1 MRAYIMRRILLMIPT
16 LFIASLIVFFAIRL
30 IPGDI
35 VDLMMA
41 EVQTVSI
48 VDKSALE
55 KELGLDVPVVQQYGR
70 WLGVLPQEDGS
81 FSGLLQGNFGKS
93 LRKRTPVIND
103 IMARW
108 PITIELG
115 LLGMIFAQLI
125 AFPVGIISGLRQDT
139 WIDYLA
145 RSFAIACIAVPGFW
159 IGTMV
164 IVFPSIWWG
173 YTPPFVY
180 VPFFEEPIENLEMFV
195 VPAIVLGMGLSGTQM
210 RLVRS
215 QILEVLRQDYVR
227 TAWAKGL
234 RERAVILRHVLKA
247 ALIPVVTIIGLNLAV
262 LFGGTVI
269 IEQIFLLPGL
279 GGLLLVAA
287 QKRDYTVI
295 TGVMLFFGIGMVIIN
310 LLVDITYGFLDPRIR
325 LK

>member
-1 MRAYIMRRILLMIPT
+1 MRAYIVRRILLMIPT
-16 LFIASLIVFFAIRL
+16 LFIASLIVFFSIRL

-35 VDLMMA
+35 IDLMMA
-41 EVQTVSI
+41 EVQTVSVI
-48 VDKSALE
+48 DKSALE

-81 FSGLLQGNFGKS
+81 FSGLLQGDFGKS
-93 LRKRTPVIND
+93 LRKRTPVIDD
-103 IMARW
+103 IMRRW

-115 LLGMIFAQLI
+115 LLGLIFAQLI

-139 WIDYLA
+139 WVDYLA

-173 YTPPFVY
+173 YTPPIVY
-180 VPFFEEPIENLEMFV
+180 VPFLKDPIENLKMFV

-215 QILEVLRQDYVR
+215 QILEVLRQDFVR

-234 RERAVILRHVLKA
+234 RERAVVLRHVLKA

-262 LFGGTVI
+262 LIGGTVI

-279 GGLLLVAA
+279 GGLLLGAA
-287 QKRDYTVI
+287 QRRDYTII

-310 LLVDITYGFLDPRIR
+310 LLVDVTYGFLDPRIR
-325 LK
+325 LR

>member
-1 MRAYIMRRILLMIPT
+1 MRAYIVRRILLMIPT

-41 EVQTVSI
+41 EVQTVSV

-55 KELGLDVPVVQQYGR
+55 QELGLDVPLLRQYGR
-70 WLGVLPQEDGS
+70 WLGVLPQEDGG

-103 IMARW
+103 IMDRW

-115 LLGMIFAQLI
+115 LLGLIFAQFI

-139 WIDYLA
+139 WVDYLA
-145 RSFAIACIAVPGFW
+145 RSFAIACIAIPGFW

-173 YTPPFVY
+173 YTPPILY
-180 VPFFEEPIENLEMFV
+180 VPFFEEPIENLKMFV

-234 RERAVILRHVLKA
+234 RERAVVVRHVLKA

-262 LFGGTVI
+262 LIGGTVI